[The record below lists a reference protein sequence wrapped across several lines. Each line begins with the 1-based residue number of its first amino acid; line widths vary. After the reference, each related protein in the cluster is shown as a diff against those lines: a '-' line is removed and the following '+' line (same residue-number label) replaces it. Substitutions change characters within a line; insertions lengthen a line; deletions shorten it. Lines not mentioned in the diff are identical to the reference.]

1 MTELTQIRN
10 FCIIAHIDHGK
21 STLADRFLEITK
33 TVDPRIYKDKKQI
46 LDTMELEQERG
57 ITIKLQ
63 PVRMEW
69 QGYVLNLI
77 DTPGH
82 VDFNYEVSRSL
93 AACEGAILVVDA
105 TQGIEAQTLVNFYL
119 AVEQGLVIIPVV
131 NKIDLPTAKPE
142 RAANEIEKILG
153 IPKSQVIFASAKDGK
168 GVPEILERIISYV
181 PAPQGDVNSAF
192 QALVFDSIY
201 NSYKG
206 VVAYVRVRE
215 GRIRKND
222 QIILMANQTK
232 AEALEI
238 GVFKPDFLPIEE
250 LSAGEVGYIATGL
263 KSVKDLPVG
272 DTITLARQPA
282 LKSLPGYKKVK
293 PMVFAG
299 LYPVEGNEY
308 SQLRETL
315 QKLQMNDAALQ
326 FEPEISGALGN
337 GFRCGFLGLLHL
349 EIVQERLEREYS
361 INLITTAPS
370 VGYIAKV
377 KGKKEVIEEVEISS
391 AADFPEP
398 SMLESVLEPWIKLNV
413 ISPSEFVGGIMELVN
428 SRRGIYKNSEYFDET
443 RVNISFEIPMS
454 EILTDF
460 FNDLKSITS
469 GYASM
474 DYEFLEYRE
483 GDLAK
488 VDILV
493 AGERV
498 EAMSVVVPRS
508 RAVLIGGNLAK
519 KLKTVIP
526 RQLFEV
532 SIQAAIGGKI
542 IARENIPA
550 LRKDVLAKLYGGDVT
565 RKRKL
570 LEKQKKGKKRM
581 KYVGKIE
588 LPQEAF
594 MAVLKLGEK

>member
-1 MTELTQIRN
+1 MVDSSKIRN

-21 STLADRFLEITK
+21 STLADRFLEITH

-46 LDTMELEQERG
+46 LDMMDLEQERG
-57 ITIKLQ
+57 ITIKLC
-63 PVRMEW
+63 PVRMDY
-69 QGYVLNLI
+69 QGYILNLI

-105 TQGIEAQTLVNFYL
+105 TQGIEAQTLANYYL
-119 AVEQGLVIIPVV
+119 AVEQNLEIIPVV

-142 RAANEIEKILG
+142 RAANEIEKVLG
-153 IPKSQVIFASAKDGK
+153 IPKEKVIYASAKDGT
-168 GVPEILERIISYV
+168 GIPEILQRVITDI
-181 PAPQGDVNSAF
+181 PAPQG
-192 QALVFDSIY
+192 QADASLRALIFDSTY

-206 VVAYVRVRE
+206 VVAYVRVME
-215 GRIRKND
+215 GSISKTD
-222 QIILMANQTK
+222 DILLVANRVK

-238 GVFKPDFLPIEE
+238 GVFKPDFVPAKK

-263 KSVKDLPVG
+263 KSVRELSVG
-272 DTITLARQPA
+272 DTITLAKNPA
-282 LKSLPGYKKVK
+282 HISLPGYKKVK

-299 LYPVEGNEY
+299 LYPVEGDEY
-308 SQLRETL
+308 GQLRDAL
-315 QKLQMNDAALQ
+315 QKLQLNDAALQ

-349 EIVQERLEREYS
+349 EIVQERLEREYE

-370 VGYIAKV
+370 VRYIARV
-377 KGKKEVIEEVEISS
+377 KAKGGVIDELEVNS
-391 AADFPEP
+391 AGDFPDP
-398 SMLESVLEPWIKLNV
+398 GTIESVLEPWMALSV
-413 ISPSEFVGGIMELVN
+413 IAPTEYVGGIMELVT
-428 SRRGIYKNSEYFDET
+428 SRRGMYKNTEYFDET
-443 RVNISFEIPMS
+443 RVNLSFEIPLS

-460 FNDLKSITS
+460 YNDLKSITS

-474 DYEFLEYRE
+474 DYEFLDYRE
-483 GDLAK
+483 GDLVK

-493 AGERV
+493 AGDRV
-498 EAMSVVVPRS
+498 EAMSVVLPRS
-508 RAVLIGGNLAK
+508 KAQNIGGKLAK
-519 KLKTVIP
+519 KLKTLIP

-550 LRKDVLAKLYGGDVT
+550 MRKDVIAKLYGGDVT

-570 LEKQKKGKKRM
+570 LEKQKKGKRRM
-581 KYVGKIE
+581 KHVGKIE